1 MLLYWREKEEFLSLF
16 KAWSWSNEKDLK
28 NILFEEVLNLINKN
42 NIDAL
47 EAELLKVEN
56 VTDTNDLPTQYRI
69 YWQDLKDF
77 INQEEEEE

>member
-16 KAWSWSNEKDLK
+16 KAWTWSDNDLK

-47 EAELLKVEN
+47 EAELLKQEG
-56 VTDTNDLPTQYRI
+56 VTDTNDLPTNYRLH
-69 YWQDLKDF
+69 WQDLKDF
-77 INQEEEEE
+77 INEEE